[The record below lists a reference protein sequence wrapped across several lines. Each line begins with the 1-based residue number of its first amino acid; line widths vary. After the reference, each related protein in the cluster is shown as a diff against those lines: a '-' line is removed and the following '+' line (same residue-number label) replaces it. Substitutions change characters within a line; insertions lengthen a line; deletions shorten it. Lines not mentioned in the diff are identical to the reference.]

1 MQRVEAENGELAREV
16 ARVVPVP
23 KLAEVLRRLLEE
35 GVPIRNVRLILEA
48 LVEWGERE
56 KNPLLL
62 TEYVRASLARQICH
76 RHAGA
81 QKVIAGLILGQD
93 AEAAL
98 RAALRETAVGIYL
111 ALEPDV
117 ADRLVEAVRE
127 RLVGLTD
134 SQAKPAIIT
143 AIDVRR
149 HLRGLLQKNGIEIS
163 VLSYQDLAPEFP
175 VQSLGSV
182 NLEDAPM
189 ASPTAA

>member
-1 MQRVEAENGELAREV
+1 MRLVEAENGDLAREV
-16 ARVVPVP
+16 ARIVPVP
-23 KLAEVLRRLLEE
+23 KLAEVLRRLVEE
-35 GVPIRNVRLILEA
+35 VVPIRNVRLILEA

-117 ADRLVEAVRE
+117 ADGIVEAVRR
-127 RLVGLTD
+127 RLDGLTGT
-134 SQAKPAIIT
+134 QAKPVIVT
-143 AIDVRR
+143 ALDVWR
-149 HLRGLLQKNGIEIS
+149 HLRGLLQKNAIGALM
-163 VLSYQDLAPEFP
+163 LSHQDLEHF
-175 VQSLGSV
+175 
-182 NLEDAPM
+182 
-189 ASPTAA
+189 ASRCGQRRRR